1 MAIQDPQESLSLQKF
16 MIDMVYYLNEVELK
30 YLTLNL
36 RPASRLN
43 PVPEELRGW
52 NWHLP
57 PLKPYYDVKLP
68 MYLICGNYC
77 PSGRDVYFT
86 IVEKVKGEEEF
97 PLALGKS
104 VHYALAEAIRQAK
117 RLNFDAKPPEFKDE
131 RIDRA
136 VKLVWDYTITACK
149 SAFLKT
155 RAEQPYASEEDVILT
170 SMPFLVEHRLDGSLL
185 GCSGIISVDCYDFL
199 HNIVFDVKV
208 GEGRRRLYTTGYA
221 LVIESIYEIPV
232 DIGCVVTLNFG
243 ESLSITKDL
252 HYIDANLRSQ
262 WIEER
267 DRKAE
272 IAFKEIDP
280 GKAENCSRFC
290 LYRSRC
296 L

>member
-1 MAIQDPQESLSLQKF
+1 
-16 MIDMVYYLNEVELK
+16 MVYYLSDLDLK

-36 RPASRLN
+36 RPASRIN

-52 NWHLP
+52 NWHSP
-57 PLKPYYDVKLP
+57 PLKPYYDVRLP

-77 PSGRDVYFT
+77 SSGRDVYFA
-86 IVEKVKGEEEF
+86 IVEKAEREEEF
-97 PLALGKS
+97 PITLGKA
-104 VHYALAEAIRQAK
+104 VHDAVAMAIKEAK
-117 RLNFDAKPPEFKDE
+117 RLNFNAAPPEYGNEK
-131 RIDRA
+131 IDRA
-136 VKLVWDYTITACK
+136 IRLVWEYTITACK

-155 RAEQPYASEEDVILT
+155 RAEQPYASEEDIILT

-185 GCSGIISVDCYDFL
+185 GCSGIISVDCYDYL
-199 HNIVFDVKV
+199 RNIVFELKV
-208 GEGRRRLYTTGYA
+208 GEGIGRLHTTGYA

-232 DIGCVVTLNFG
+232 DIGCVITLNFG
-243 ESLSITKDL
+243 EKLSITKDL
-252 HYIDANLRSQ
+252 HYIDANLRSR

-272 IAFKEIDP
+272 IVFKEIDP

-290 LYRSRC
+290 LFKNRC

>member
-1 MAIQDPQESLSLQKF
+1 
-16 MIDMVYYLNEVELK
+16 
-30 YLTLNL
+30 
-36 RPASRLN
+36 
-43 PVPEELRGW
+43 
-52 NWHLP
+52 
-57 PLKPYYDVKLP
+57 

-131 RIDRA
+131 RIERA

-149 SAFLKT
+149 SAFLKA

-208 GEGRRRLYTTGYA
+208 GEGRGRLYTTGYA

>member
-1 MAIQDPQESLSLQKF
+1 MVLFYFEFFNIQWKYKLDDTMAIQDPQESLSLQKF

-149 SAFLKT
+149 SAFLKA

-199 HNIVFDVKV
+199 HNIVFDC
-208 GEGRRRLYTTGYA
+208 EG
-221 LVIESIYEIPV
+221 
-232 DIGCVVTLNFG
+232 
-243 ESLSITKDL
+243 
-252 HYIDANLRSQ
+252 
-262 WIEER
+262 W
-267 DRKAE
+267 
-272 IAFKEIDP
+272 
-280 GKAENCSRFC
+280 
-290 LYRSRC
+290 
-296 L
+296 

>member
-1 MAIQDPQESLSLQKF
+1 
-16 MIDMVYYLNEVELK
+16 
-30 YLTLNL
+30 
-36 RPASRLN
+36 
-43 PVPEELRGW
+43 
-52 NWHLP
+52 
-57 PLKPYYDVKLP
+57 

-155 RAEQPYASEEDVILT
+155 RAEQPYASEEDIILT

-199 HNIVFDVKV
+199 HNIVFDLKV
-208 GEGRRRLYTTGYA
+208 GEGKGRLYTTGYA

-232 DIGCVVTLNFG
+232 DIGCVVTLNFR

>member
-1 MAIQDPQESLSLQKF
+1 
-16 MIDMVYYLNEVELK
+16 
-30 YLTLNL
+30 
-36 RPASRLN
+36 
-43 PVPEELRGW
+43 
-52 NWHLP
+52 
-57 PLKPYYDVKLP
+57 
-68 MYLICGNYC
+68 
-77 PSGRDVYFT
+77 
-86 IVEKVKGEEEF
+86 
-97 PLALGKS
+97 
-104 VHYALAEAIRQAK
+104 
-117 RLNFDAKPPEFKDE
+117 
-131 RIDRA
+131 
-136 VKLVWDYTITACK
+136 
-149 SAFLKT
+149 
-155 RAEQPYASEEDVILT
+155 VILT

-208 GEGRRRLYTTGYA
+208 GEGRGRLYTTGYA